1 MYPRMVLD
9 LKFKASAAVSGLEL
23 PAPTQLEQGL
33 LLLLINMM
41 RHTGEMVNLMD
52 ITSQVWHAF
61 S

>member
-9 LKFKASAAVSGLEL
+9 LKFKASGAVSGLEL